1 MEVINSSP
9 GNLAPVF
16 EAMLEKALRLCGADL
31 GNLLTYHGE
40 CFEAVV
46 GIYGTT
52 GVGERELSRGRFRP
66 WPGGPLERLVSGE
79 HFTHSEDVRTE
90 VTYQRNA
97 HFRELVDGGGYQ
109 SITHVALRK
118 ESQLLGVTVIFFK
131 ERRKLTDKQIA
142 LLQNFAA
149 QAVIAMENARL
160 ITERARRSN
169 SRPRPPRYCRS
180 SQPSTRTRAP
190 KSATPSSC

>member
-52 GVGERELSRGRFRP
+52 GVGERELSRGRFRLGQAAR
-66 WPGGPLERLVSGE
+66 WSVSSAASISP
-79 HFTHSEDVRTE
+79 TART
-90 VTYQRNA
+90 
-97 HFRELVDGGGYQ
+97 
-109 SITHVALRK
+109 
-118 ESQLLGVTVIFFK
+118 
-131 ERRKLTDKQIA
+131 
-142 LLQNFAA
+142 
-149 QAVIAMENARL
+149 
-160 ITERARRSN
+160 
-169 SRPRPPRYCRS
+169 
-180 SQPSTRTRAP
+180 
-190 KSATPSSC
+190 

>member
-90 VTYQRNA
+90 VYLPAQRA
-97 HFRELVDGGGYQ
+97 LQGTGRWWRLPKHHACR
-109 SITHVALRK
+109 VA
-118 ESQLLGVTVIFFK
+118 
-131 ERRKLTDKQIA
+131 
-142 LLQNFAA
+142 
-149 QAVIAMENARL
+149 
-160 ITERARRSN
+160 
-169 SRPRPPRYCRS
+169 
-180 SQPSTRTRAP
+180 
-190 KSATPSSC
+190 